1 MICKKIGLNEPV
13 YQTYTIGGEVITE
26 TKEKW
31 QLVSSHTM
39 RRSGATNL
47 YNTGRMRT
55 RDLLQVTGHRTEK
68 SFMRYIKTSK
78 EEMANN
84 VAGDNFFKR

>member
-1 MICKKIGLNEPV
+1 
-13 YQTYTIGGEVITE
+13 
-26 TKEKW
+26 
-31 QLVSSHTM
+31 M

-55 RDLLQVTGHRTEK
+55 RDLLQVVGHKTEK